1 MNLQVRDDV
10 IDLLSLDEYC
20 TSSLM
25 SPLPNNYEPPSTHA
39 IQELMVGRLFWHFA
53 SGFFERPR
61 RCQRVDLS
69 LNEFYSL
76 LRHRVC
82 SIDSH
87 TRPSSFSAGA
97 TVEDMSH

>member
-39 IQELMVGRLFWHFA
+39 IQELMVGRCCFGTLLLDFLNGRGDVNA
-53 SGFFERPR
+53 S
-61 RCQRVDLS
+61 
-69 LNEFYSL
+69 
-76 LRHRVC
+76 
-82 SIDSH
+82 
-87 TRPSSFSAGA
+87 T
-97 TVEDMSH
+97 